1 MLNGMRRKP
10 MILESLKADQILT
23 DACLPAG
30 FGFRTW
36 PLWRTTRM
44 LKCMGKCWLF
54 ALKNALLG
62 LVSYVHEPVVC
73 HLPFHLIHS
82 FKNLSLEKILLPK
95 LTLKEKQKKNTER
108 CPTPHF
114 SLLKGHLTF
123 ENSPFLLSE
132 GLSIGRAAH
141 VCLGIR
147 DFCAE
152 EKCENC

>member
-1 MLNGMRRKP
+1 MVCVGNKCYLSLSEPIKFWLML
-10 MILESLKADQILT
+10 A
-23 DACLPAG
+23 
-30 FGFRTW
+30 FRPVSVSEPGHCEELQECSNVW
-36 PLWRTTRM
+36 GNVDW
-44 LKCMGKCWLF
+44 F
-54 ALKNALLG
+54 ALKIALLG
-62 LVSYVHEPVVC
+62 LMSYVHEPAVC